1 MTIPGV
7 RTPLRVLVADDD
19 VDSAERT
26 ATSFRMHGHCV
37 RTACNGPE
45 AIACSKTFLPH
56 LVLVDIGMPE
66 MTGYAAVREL
76 RHTASAGEALIVAV
90 AGYALPA
97 DKRRCAEAG
106 FDLCIPKPIDFDVL
120 EQLVWLSREPDR
132 LTEDSRQLARQQ
144 TSPFI
149 KFVGVSI
156 DMGNTFVDV
165 ASHAQDPS
173 VRKAFLAKARQV
185 QQTIAKLVQNRPN
198 ERSDLVEALDKLRC
212 RYEEQEEQYD
222 PRVPH
227 QERSG
232 SIPHSA

>member
-7 RTPLRVLVADDD
+7 RTSLRVLVAEDD
-19 VDSAERT
+19 VDSVERT
-26 ATSFRMHGHCV
+26 ATSLRMHGHCV

-56 LVLVDIGMPE
+56 LILLDIGMPGMAAYE
-66 MTGYAAVREL
+66 AVREL
-76 RHTASAGEALIVAV
+76 RHIASAGETLIVAV
-90 AGYALPA
+90 AGHASPA
-97 DKRRCAEAG
+97 DKRCCAEAG
-106 FDLCIPKPIDFDVL
+106 FDLCIPKPIDFDIL

-132 LTEDSRQLARQQ
+132 LTEDSRQLARRQ
-144 TSPFI
+144 TSPFL

-156 DMGNTFVDV
+156 DMGNTFLDV
-165 ASHAQDPS
+165 ASNTHDPS
-173 VRKAFLAKARQV
+173 VRQGFLAKARQV

-227 QERSG
+227 QQRSG